1 MNAYLL
7 AGGYSRRFGEDKT
20 LFPIGGKPLILNLYG
35 KVSKYFPTYVVAK
48 DPKKYLLLGIENVIP
63 DAFPEIQSPLVGIY
77 TALNHSGEEW
87 NLILSADLPLLC
99 NRYLEFVKDFP
110 YKDRFLGYV
119 PVLGGKIHF
128 TCGVYS
134 KRLIPLLEEA
144 LKGGDLSVR
153 QFLDRFHLWEEDF
166 LKKQG
171 VDRCCCFNLNR
182 KEDLK
187 RLKDCKGN

>member
-20 LFPIGGKPLILNLYG
+20 LYPIGGKPLILYLYR
-35 KVSKYFPTYVVAK
+35 KVSKFFPTFVVAK
-48 DPKKYLLLGIENVIP
+48 DIEKYRRLGIENVIP

-77 TALNHSGEEW
+77 TALNHSKEEW

-99 NRYLEFVKDFP
+99 DQYLELVKNFP
-110 YKDRFLGYV
+110 YRGEHLGYI
-119 PVLGGKIHF
+119 PVLEGKIHF

-134 KRLIPLLEEA
+134 KKSLPLLEKA
-144 LKGGDLSVR
+144 IKSNNLSVK
-153 QFLDRFHLWEEDF
+153 QFLNLFHLWEEDF
-166 LKKQG
+166 LKKRG

-182 KEDLK
+182 KGDLE
-187 RLKDCKGN
+187 RLKDCKGS